1 MEGKVVIKNIK
12 KSLLYKH
19 MLKSI
24 IQTYVK
30 DKKKSQTFIDGYQK
44 G

>member
-1 MEGKVVIKNIK
+1 MEGKAVIKNIK

-19 MLKSI
+19 MFE
-24 IQTYVK
+24 
-30 DKKKSQTFIDGYQK
+30 DKKESQTFIDGYQK